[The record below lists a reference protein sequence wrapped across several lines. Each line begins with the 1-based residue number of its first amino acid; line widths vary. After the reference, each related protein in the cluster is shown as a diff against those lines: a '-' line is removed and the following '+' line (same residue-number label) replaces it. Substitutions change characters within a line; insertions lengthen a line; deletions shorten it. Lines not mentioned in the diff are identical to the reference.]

1 MQLLPLLTTCRSLS
15 LELSRSPLIRDDD
28 TTTPMPENSGILP
41 SQADSD
47 LPAAFGQYNPSPL
60 EIVMPVARLAEPL
73 RKVTRNR
80 PVSTATLAE
89 YDTAFDSIA
98 SSMPEPLRPY
108 ATSYLDPNMLRIS
121 TSLANARLLLHRLNL
136 APSCSSEER
145 AVALHKCVAAAES
158 TARLVTR
165 TLQPPPAAPQPFTD
179 PSRSTLTWEWR
190 ARSSTSSLLCTHLWR
205 CILFLSLSL
214 NFTGALTCVR
224 VSAAIGDLRQ
234 INTACGRY
242 LVFFLERLSDRMR
255 SGHLSRQALE
265 QDEEML
271 AYASGDVQA
280 DIESAWIWGD
290 GGTPLRE
297 EMPFFSS
304 TGPVLPGGS
313 PKRPE
318 SSGEVWPRVETLL
331 MNLRHEQQRQ
341 RPLPEYSLHT
351 RSGSQASIAGSEAAM
366 SGSTPTPTTARYSP
380 GGSER
385 MKLSNIM

>member
-1 MQLLPLLTTCRSLS
+1 M
-15 LELSRSPLIRDDD
+15 SRSPLIRDDD
-28 TTTPMPENSGILP
+28 TTMPMPESSGTLP
-41 SQADSD
+41 SQAESD
-47 LPAAFGQYNPSPL
+47 LPAAFGQFSPSPL
-60 EIVMPVARLAEPL
+60 EIVMPVARLGEPL

-98 SSMPEPLRPY
+98 ASMPEPLRPY

-121 TSLANARLLLHRLNL
+121 TSLANSRLLLHRLNL
-136 APSCSSEER
+136 APACSPEER
-145 AVALHKCVAAAES
+145 ALALQKCVAAAES
-158 TARLVTR
+158 TARLVNR
-165 TLQPPPAAPQPFTD
+165 TLQPPPTAPQPFTD
-179 PSRSTLTWEWR
+179 PSRSTLSWEWR

-214 NFTGALTCVR
+214 DFAGALTCVR

-234 INTACGRY
+234 INIACGRY
-242 LVFFLERLSDRMR
+242 LIFFLERLSDRMR
-255 SGHLSRQALE
+255 SGQLSRQALE

-271 AYASGDVQA
+271 VYASGDVQA
-280 DIESAWIWGD
+280 DVESAWIWGD

-304 TGPVLPGGS
+304 TGAVPPTDS
-313 PKRPE
+313 PKRSE
-318 SSGEVWPRVETLL
+318 SSADIWPRVETLL

-351 RSGSQASIAGSEAAM
+351 RTGSQVSMAGSEAAM
-366 SGSTPTPTTARYSP
+366 SGSTPTTTRYSP